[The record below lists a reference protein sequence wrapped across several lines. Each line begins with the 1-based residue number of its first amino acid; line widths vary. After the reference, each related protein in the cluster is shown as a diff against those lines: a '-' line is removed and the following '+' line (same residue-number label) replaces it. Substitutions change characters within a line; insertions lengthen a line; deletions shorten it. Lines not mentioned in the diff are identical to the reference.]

1 MVQLVLKWF
10 RNAYK
15 KTITSIAFL
24 PAVISLSFLVLSFF
38 MIEFD
43 FSPSGKHIKS
53 NLHWLSLKDA
63 QTARSIC
70 TTIAGGVIS
79 LAVFSFSMVMI
90 LLNQA
95 ASLMSNRILD
105 KLIGNRFQQLVLGFY
120 VGTIVYALF
129 LLSTIRDINS
139 GVTVPAISTYLLIA
153 LTVFDIF
160 LFIYFIH
167 YITQTIKYETIIH
180 RIYTSCRK
188 VMVRTCPLNQEHE
201 RIQEPADTT
210 AIGAYKS
217 GLYQGYNKNN
227 LLALCEE
234 EDVIIYFLHPIGTY
248 VMEGVPMLTVD
259 NKRELSTNFETQ
271 LSRIID
277 IEMGQ
282 EIDKSY
288 TYGLK
293 QLMEIAIKALSPG
306 INDPG
311 TAVISLQAIGD
322 LLAYRLQHFPELN
335 VEDKKGTIRIIIKE
349 KNFDEAFENYFMP
362 VWDYGKNDRSI
373 LHEMVHILKQL
384 KMKGEQPI
392 INKLLV
398 NVQFALNSIE

>member
-10 RNAYK
+10 RNTYK

-38 MIEFD
+38 MIKFD

-180 RIYTSCRK
+180 RIYTNTRK

-210 AIGAYKS
+210 AIMAYKS
-217 GLYQGYNKNN
+217 GLYQGFNKNN

-248 VMEGVPMLTVD
+248 VMEGVPMLTMV
-259 NKRELSTNFETQ
+259 NKKELSTNFETQ

-311 TAVISLQAIGD
+311 TAVISLQAMGD

-335 VEDKKGTIRIIIKE
+335 VEDKKGTIRIITKE
-349 KNFDEAFENYFMP
+349 KSFDEAFENYVMP

-373 LHEMVHILKQL
+373 LHEMEHVLKQL

-392 INKLLV
+392 INKLLGK
-398 NVQFALNSIE
+398 VQLALNSIE